1 MSKKNLLSTPI
12 SRRGVLGLGLS
23 AAASLAL
30 AGCGSSGSGDA
41 AAASG
46 SASTGDGGKKYK
58 VAMIMSGT
66 VTDGG
71 WDQGHYESLKRAIE
85 SHPNWEMLEPKEN
98 TADADAATA
107 AQSYVDMGVNLII
120 GNGNQFVSTWAEV
133 ASDAADSNPD
143 VNFLITN
150 TNADELS
157 DFQSLDHVMTVL
169 PNFKQTG
176 ACAGVVAGLMTKT
189 KSIGFIAGMK
199 LPSSTKKY
207 SAFLAAAQ
215 KIEPSITG
223 QYNFEAGFTDASFG
237 TKMAEQWIN
246 SNNVDV
252 MWGDASAVDN
262 GVRQALEAAG
272 GNTHFDIAQ
281 PIDIVGSDQPTVIVS
296 TITDWMIGSAMD
308 KVEDGSFGGG
318 DSLEANMGNGGI
330 SLGKFSDK
338 VPADVQEKVKGYLDE
353 IKADTFITDDEV
365 SAIESG
371 L

>member
-133 ASDAADSNPD
+133 ASDAADSNPN

-272 GNTHFDIAQ
+272 GDTHFDIAQ

-296 TITDWMIGSAMD
+296 IITDWMIGSAMD